1 MSTLFWGYFSRI
13 SSIASSLIIMPFA
26 LAEFSAEVF
35 SIWMIFVT
43 FYGLIVVFD
52 FGLTTT
58 ISRQYNYIL
67 AGAKSIEKQGLSQ
80 ESSGEVDERLF
91 THLYLGSK
99 KIFSAIALSGVFLLL
114 AVYFFYLLPVTSEYQ
129 YDVSV
134 EWLLYAIAIIINLF
148 CLTYNAIF
156 FGTHHVTSI
165 YRVCSVSNLIF
176 FAVAIALILLG
187 YGLLAIAIARFISAV
202 VYFVHAKLEVNK
214 YDMLAHYQ
222 PKYSLGSNKV
232 LKNLIPNAA
241 KLGGVT
247 LGNFLVSKIS
257 VLIVAAYLPLAVSGS
272 YSLTLNIFSVIMS
285 VSLLFMTVK
294 TPQLNAL
301 RQEKKYTQLF
311 SLQKKIRLLCIVTG
325 GGAFLS
331 FMVLGKPFLTLIGSG
346 TQLPGY
352 TVMFAF
358 SVLCLL
364 EVNRLVSMNFIM
376 TANQIPFLKPVLL
389 TGGSCLII
397 TVSLFEFGY
406 SALIVPVLVQ
416 LFAQSSFNNW
426 YWTKLEI
433 KEYKSLM
440 T

>member
-1 MSTLFWGYFSRI
+1 MSTLFWGYFSRV

-26 LAEFSAEVF
+26 LSKFSAEAF

-58 ISRQYNYIL
+58 IARQYNYIL
-67 AGAKSIEKQGLSQ
+67 AGATSVEKLGLSY
-80 ESSGEVDERLF
+80 ESSEKVDERLF

-99 KIFSAIALSGVFLLL
+99 KIFSAVALFGVALLL
-114 AVYFFYLLPVTSEYQ
+114 AVYFFYLFPVTSEYQ
-129 YDVSV
+129 NDVSL

-148 CLTYNAIF
+148 CLIYNAIF

-165 YRVCSVSNLIF
+165 YRVCSISNLIF
-176 FAVAIALILLG
+176 FAFAIVLILLD

-202 VYFVHAKLEVNK
+202 VYFIHAKFEVKK
-214 YDMLAHYQ
+214 YNMLSHYQ
-222 PKYSLGSNKV
+222 PKFSSGNKQV
-232 LKNLIPNAA
+232 LKSLIPNAA

-294 TPQLNAL
+294 TPELNAL
-301 RQEKKYTQLF
+301 RQEKKYTQLL
-311 SLQKKIRLLCIVTG
+311 SQQKKIRLLCMLTG
-325 GGAFLS
+325 GLAF
-331 FMVLGKPFLTLIGSG
+331 FGFIMLGKPLLTIIGSS
-346 TQLPGY
+346 TQLPEYG
-352 TVMFAF
+352 VMLAF
-358 SVLCLL
+358 SLL
-364 EVNRLVSMNFIM
+364 YALEINRSISMNFIM

-389 TGGSCLII
+389 TGVCCLII

-406 SALIVPVLVQ
+406 SALLVPVLVQ
-416 LFAQSSFNNW
+416 LFAQSLFNNW
-426 YWTKLEI
+426 YWTKQEI
-433 KEYKSLM
+433 NECKSLM
-440 T
+440 N